1 MCTTASLSAIAT
13 PVGCLLAGGLLDWLG
28 RRRTLMVINA
38 PAVLGWLLIATASH
52 SEQWFLYQLYVGRC
66 LTGIATGM
74 SSSPATV
81 YISEVVE
88 KSLRGM
94 IVTWSSIGG

>member
-1 MCTTASLSAIAT
+1 M
-13 PVGCLLAGGLLDWLG
+13 GCLLTGGLLDWLG

-38 PAVLGWLLIATASH
+38 PAVLGWLLITTASH
-52 SEQWFLYQLYVGRC
+52 REPWFLYQLYAGRF

-81 YISEVVE
+81 YVSEVVD

-94 IVTWSSIGG
+94 IVTWSSIVG

>member
-1 MCTTASLSAIAT
+1 M
-13 PVGCLLAGGLLDWLG
+13 GCLLAGGLLDWLG
-28 RRRTLMVINA
+28 RIRTLMVINA
-38 PAVLGWLLIATASH
+38 PAVLGWLLITIASH
-52 SEQWFLYQLYVGRC
+52 REPWFLYQLYAGR
-66 LTGIATGM
+66 LLKGIATGM

-81 YISEVVE
+81 YVSEVVD